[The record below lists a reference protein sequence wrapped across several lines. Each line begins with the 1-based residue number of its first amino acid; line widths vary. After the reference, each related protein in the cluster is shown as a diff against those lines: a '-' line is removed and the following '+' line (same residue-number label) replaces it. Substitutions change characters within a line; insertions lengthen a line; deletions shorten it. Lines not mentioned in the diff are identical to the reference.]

1 MTTIQELKELS
12 ALACRD
18 TTQENRDFWKNEMAQ
33 ALRDIQA
40 EYDSKLD
47 SLKNDLDGVYATK
60 VQEIRNNSARGN
72 LELNQL
78 RDDNA
83 RIKNQL
89 VDLRKR
95 LPDLEARN
103 AQLERQLNDAK
114 QDLDENAREVEVER
128 SGLKKD
134 LMTAQQELERTLVE
148 FNALLDAKLSLEL
161 EIAAYRKLLESEENR
176 YATRSN
182 RQFSHPK
189 SPGL

>member
-1 MTTIQELKELS
+1 
-12 ALACRD
+12 
-18 TTQENRDFWKNEMAQ
+18 MAW

-40 EYDSKLD
+40 EYDSKLY

-60 VQEIRNNSARGN
+60 VQKIRNNSARGN

-89 VDLRKR
+89 VDLRKL

-114 QDLDENAREVEVER
+114 QDLDENAREIEVEC

-134 LMTAQQELERTLVE
+134 LMTAQQELESESGTG
-148 FNALLDAKLSLEL
+148 NGCLLK
-161 EIAAYRKLLESEENR
+161 AA
-176 YATRSN
+176 
-182 RQFSHPK
+182 
-189 SPGL
+189 